1 VEKDAVYSM
10 RMNSKI
16 REALRRAAKKERR
29 TVASLL
35 DKVITDFLQ
44 KEGFFL
50 GPELGGERRRF
61 PRKKITLP
69 ATTILGTGS
78 KAETYPGV
86 ILDISRGGLLVT
98 YAKGSEIKFTS
109 KGELPH
115 FRVCFQAPQS
125 RKELCFDC
133 VARHMRDTGDEI
145 QVGANFSDPNE
156 KSVQRLAPYLM

>member
-10 RMNSKI
+10 RMSSKI

-35 DKVITDFLQ
+35 DKIITDYLE
-44 KEGFFL
+44 KEGFLL
-50 GPELGGERRRF
+50 GLELGGERRRF

-69 ATTILGTGS
+69 ARAILGTGP
-78 KAETYPGV
+78 KAETFPGV

-98 YAKGSEIKFTS
+98 YAKSSEIKFAS

-115 FRVCFQAPQS
+115 FRVCFQLPQS
-125 RKELCFDC
+125 RKEVCFDC
-133 VARHMRDTGDEI
+133 ISRHMRDIGEEI
-145 QVGANFSDPNE
+145 QVGANFSEPSE
-156 KSVQRLAPYLM
+156 KNLQKLTPYLM